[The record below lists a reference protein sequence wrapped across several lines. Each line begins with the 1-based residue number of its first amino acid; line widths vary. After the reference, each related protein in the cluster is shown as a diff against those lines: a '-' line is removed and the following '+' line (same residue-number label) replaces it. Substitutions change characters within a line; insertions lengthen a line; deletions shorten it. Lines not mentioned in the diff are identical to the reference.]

1 MERVAIIKESII
13 CDLGISTCTKK
24 SLGGSTAT
32 KAQNA
37 VQANLFLSSP
47 QKSMMNMKFKKTYQQ
62 SNLFKIY
69 SESKPQ
75 IYANKKFTQRYYL
88 HIKLADSQ
96 FWANVVS
103 ATTRHASLPLSS

>member
-1 MERVAIIKESII
+1 MIIKESII
-13 CDLGISTCTKK
+13 CDLNISICTKK

-32 KAQNA
+32 KAHNE
-37 VQANLFLSSP
+37 VQASLFLSS
-47 QKSMMNMKFKKTYQQ
+47 QKGMMNMKFKKTYQQ
-62 SNLFKIY
+62 SDLFKIY
-69 SESKPQ
+69 SESRPQ

-96 FWANVVS
+96 FWADVVS